1 MKKMVLIL
9 GLIIVASCK
18 NQEENIKNQSED
30 QYIMLGESIHQF
42 KVKDI
47 DGKEFDFASLKGKKV
62 MVVNTASKCGLTP
75 QYEQLQQLYDEF
87 KKENFV
93 IVGFPANNFAEQEP
107 GTNQEIKTFCTK
119 NYGVA
124 FPMMEKISVKGDDM
138 APLYKFLTQ
147 KSRNGLEDN
156 EVKWNFQKYL
166 LDEDGHLVDVIPS
179 QIVPI
184 DETIIDWIKSKS
196 SKGKK

>member
-87 KKENFV
+87 KKDNFV
-93 IVGFPANNFAEQEP
+93 IVGFPANNFADQEP

-184 DETIIDWIKSKS
+184 DETIIDWIKST
-196 SKGKK
+196 KGKK

>member
-87 KKENFV
+87 KKDNFV
-93 IVGFPANNFAEQEP
+93 VVGFPANNFADQEP

-119 NYGVA
+119 NYGVT
-124 FPMMEKISVKGDDM
+124 FPMMEKISIKGDDM

-184 DETIIDWIKSKS
+184 DETIIDWIKST
-196 SKGKK
+196 KGKK